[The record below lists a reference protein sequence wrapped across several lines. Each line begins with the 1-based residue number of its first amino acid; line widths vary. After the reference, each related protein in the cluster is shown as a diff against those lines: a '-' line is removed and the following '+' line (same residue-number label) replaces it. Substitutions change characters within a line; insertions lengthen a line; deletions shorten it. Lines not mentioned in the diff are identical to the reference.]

1 VFMLYIYFFHTI
13 FVPIKLVLQAL
24 KQGDTIFAG
33 QYLFTGSATTSVW
46 LEPGGKIITSVASL

>member
-1 VFMLYIYFFHTI
+1 MLYIYFFHTI
-13 FVPIKLVLQAL
+13 FVPIKLVLQAV

>member
-13 FVPIKLVLQAL
+13 FVPIKLVLQAV

-46 LEPGGKIITSVASL
+46 LVFDYSLLSSSFIV